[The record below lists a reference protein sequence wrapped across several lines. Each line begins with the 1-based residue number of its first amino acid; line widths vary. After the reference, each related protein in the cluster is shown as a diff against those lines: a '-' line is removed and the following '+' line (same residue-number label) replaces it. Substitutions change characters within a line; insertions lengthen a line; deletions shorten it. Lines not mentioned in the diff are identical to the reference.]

1 MAGYHPLKEL
11 APRDIVSRAIVSET
25 RRTDSEYVWLD
36 MTHIPK
42 VLERFPTIYENCL
55 QRGIDLTRELVPVFP
70 AAHYTMG
77 GVESNTYGETGLP
90 GLYVCGET
98 ACTGVHGANRLASN
112 SLLEGIVF
120 GQRIINKVE
129 EILYRRR
136 VDLRELY
143 RHFDSSEVFQPQK
156 KGMEPREVRL
166 KLQETM
172 WENVGILR
180 DEAHLKK
187 AAQTVRD
194 LYDQIER
201 GDDEL
206 AYYEAINML
215 TVARII
221 IQAALWRNESRGGH
235 FRTDHPQRDDLR
247 WIRHISFVNC

>member
-1 MAGYHPLKEL
+1 
-11 APRDIVSRAIVSET
+11 
-25 RRTDSEYVWLD
+25 
-36 MTHIPK
+36 
-42 VLERFPTIYENCL
+42 
-55 QRGIDLTRELVPVFP
+55 
-70 AAHYTMG
+70 
-77 GVESNTYGETGLP
+77 
-90 GLYVCGET
+90 
-98 ACTGVHGANRLASN
+98 
-112 SLLEGIVF
+112 
-120 GQRIINKVE
+120 
-129 EILYRRR
+129 
-136 VDLRELY
+136 
-143 RHFDSSEVFQPQK
+143 
-156 KGMEPREVRL
+156 MEPREVRL